1 MPAKSWSLSVT
12 TAIVSNPGRVI
23 NEATLGLTKT
33 CAYRY
38 IFIPVPHLIVV
49 EPDHEIRTVTLTEH
63 FRVGR
68 HPQNDLVL
76 FDSRVSRQHVR
87 FEHTARGW
95 EVIDLGSAQGMLVN
109 GVRGGASHVLTDGD
123 SIQIGAVLLTFSTN
137 EPSPDVIERRVETA
151 TIVTGGAPGVDRRIK
166 LVHEAARAAAS
177 IGDTELFLRQMLDA
191 VLDLFGCE
199 RAFVGLGDD
208 PNGPVKRI
216 LRARESAKADEIVVS
231 RTLLDAMLTKRE
243 GVVVRNA
250 KEDLAP
256 RTVLRQNILCAM
268 GVPLQ
273 TASRVFGFLYVDDRR
288 QAERFRAEDL
298 DFLIAIGYLVGTG
311 LENAERYQRAAALA
325 ATLDDQSPTAEIIGT
340 SPPMVALK
348 AQIVKYAA
356 APNAH
361 VLVRGESGSGKEL
374 VARALHTASP
384 RHDMPFVTL
393 NCAAIPDNMV
403 ESELFGY
410 DKGAFTG
417 AVKPKRG
424 KFVLADKGTLFLDEI
439 GDLDLAAQAKL
450 LRAIQEGEVQP
461 LGSERAVHV
470 NVRIVAATHKDLRQE
485 IEEKRFRED
494 LYYRL
499 AVVEI
504 NVPPLRERPGD
515 VELLAEALLKTSA
528 SAMGKHLDGFSTPAL
543 EALARHVWP
552 GNVRELRNEVER
564 AAINAEGRI
573 VEFADLSPPLR
584 FQRPNQT
591 KAVDVTEP
599 PKGLTFAQRF
609 AALEPMEKQIVQ
621 EALAAAKGNVSEA
634 ARLLGVTRIV
644 IRRRLERFGILGQDD

>member
-1 MPAKSWSLSVT
+1 M
-12 TAIVSNPGRVI
+12 
-23 NEATLGLTKT
+23 
-33 CAYRY
+33 
-38 IFIPVPHLIVV
+38 PHLIVT
-49 EPDHEIRTVTLTEH
+49 EPDRETRTVTLAEN

-68 HPQNDLVL
+68 SPQNDLIL
-76 FDSRVSRQHVR
+76 ADSRVSRQHVR
-87 FEHTARGW
+87 IEHTARGW
-95 EVIDLGSAQGMLVN
+95 EVIDLGSSQGFFVN
-109 GVRGGASHVLTDGD
+109 GQRGGASHVLADGD
-123 SIQIGAVLLTFSTN
+123 AIQIGGVVLRFSAN
-137 EPSPDVIERRVETA
+137 EPAAADVIERRVDAA
-151 TIVTGGAPGVDRRIK
+151 TIVSSGAPFVDRRIK
-166 LVHEAARAAAS
+166 LVHEAAKAAAS
-177 IGDTELFLRQMLDA
+177 IGDTDLFLRQMLDA

-199 RAFVGLGDD
+199 RALIGLGDD

-216 LRARESAKADEIVVS
+216 LRSREPAKADEIVVS
-231 RTLLDAMLTKRE
+231 RSLLEAMLAKRE
-243 GVVVRNA
+243 GVVVGNA
-250 KEDLAP
+250 KVDAAP

-273 TASRVFGFLYVDDRR
+273 TVGRVFGFIYVDDRR

-325 ATLDDQSPTAEIIGT
+325 AALDDQSSTAEIIGK
-340 SPPMVALK
+340 SAPMVALK
-348 AQIVKYAA
+348 AQIVKYAG

-361 VLVRGESGSGKEL
+361 VLVRGESGTGKEL
-374 VARALHTASP
+374 VARALHAASP
-384 RHDMPFVTL
+384 RHEMPFVTL
-393 NCAAIPDNMV
+393 NCAAIPANMV

-417 AVKPKRG
+417 AFKPKKG

-461 LGSERAVHV
+461 LGTERAVHV
-470 NVRIVAATHKDLRQE
+470 NVRIVAATHKDLREE
-485 IEEKRFRED
+485 IAEKRFRED

-504 NVPPLRERPGD
+504 NVPPLRQRPGD
-515 VELLAEALLKTSA
+515 VEILAEALLKASA
-528 SAMGKHLDGFSTPAL
+528 STMGKQVDGFSKPAL
-543 EALARHVWP
+543 EALARHIWP

-573 VEFADLSPPLR
+573 VELADLSPPLR
-584 FQRPNQT
+584 FQRKGQDATP
-591 KAVDVTEP
+591 DVIEP
-599 PKGLTFAQRF
+599 PKGLTLAQRF
-609 AALEPMEKQIVQ
+609 AALEPMEKQLVQ

-634 ARLLGVTRIV
+634 ARLLGVSRIV
-644 IRRRLERFGILGQDD
+644 IRRRLERFGIAGQED